1 MSRASVSLRSSGSA
15 LVLAAALICL
25 CQPLRAAERP
35 AAELPLLD
43 PAARLAD
50 FEWASEYWDLT
61 IRLASGHAVFA
72 RFLHT
77 HTGPGDGNAV
87 VTGHV
92 LTPEG
97 SAHEFRNGRRAG
109 RWKLSEG
116 GRRLDVGSSHLDL
129 SGSQYRLE
137 IDKKRVKLDLRFAA
151 TGRTETPP
159 EGTPVGYRVD
169 LLASSAPVK
178 GSLWL
183 KGMQEAVEVL
193 GPATLVHTEMPE
205 REAGLVLRRI
215 EFFMQHQGTALYLL
229 EILTPMGKHTR
240 WMNVSGGDSKV
251 FSTTGVDVTTA
262 GDACVGRREGP
273 CSKQTE
279 YWVPKSLGVKSRG
292 FEAQLRLEK
301 MLLAG
306 DPLELRPGP
315 IRWVI
320 SMVMR
325 PHRVWA
331 ETAFDVTLWSGP
343 EHLPIPQQGSG
354 IAAITFLNAVAQP

>member
-1 MSRASVSLRSSGSA
+1 MSQVRPTRNRA
-15 LVLAAALICL
+15 LVLAAALVGL
-25 CQPLRAAERP
+25 CQPLSAEERP

-50 FEWASEYWDLT
+50 TEWASEYWDLAV
-61 IRLASGHAVFA
+61 RLDSGHLVFT

-92 LTPEG
+92 VTPEG
-97 SAHEFRNGRRAG
+97 SVNEFRNGRRRG
-109 RWKLSEG
+109 RWKLSAG

-129 SGSQYRLE
+129 RGPQYRLE
-137 IDKKRVKLDLRFAA
+137 IDKKRVKLDLHFAP
-151 TGRTETPP
+151 TGRTHTPS
-159 EGTPVGYRVD
+159 EVTPVDYRVD
-169 LLASSAPVK
+169 LLASSGPVT

-183 KGMQEAVEVL
+183 KGMQEPVEVL
-193 GPATLVHTEMPE
+193 GHATLVHTEM
-205 REAGLVLRRI
+205 REMEASLVLRRI
-215 EFFMQHQGTALYLL
+215 EFFLLQKETALYLL
-229 EILTPMGKHTR
+229 ELLTPTGTRTR
-240 WMNVSGGDSKV
+240 WLNVSDGDATI
-251 FSTTGVDVTTA
+251 FSTTEIEVATA
-262 GDACVGRREGP
+262 GDACVGRREGL

-292 FEAQLRLEK
+292 FQAQLRLEK

-306 DPLELRPGP
+306 DPLESLPRP

-320 SMVMR
+320 SLVMR

-331 ETAFDVTLWSGP
+331 ETAFEVTLWSGP
-343 EHLPIPQQGSG
+343 EHLRIPQQGSG
-354 IAAITFLNAVAQP
+354 VTAITFLNTVAQP

>member
-1 MSRASVSLRSSGSA
+1 MSQARSRALA

-25 CQPLRAAERP
+25 CQPLRAEERP
-35 AAELPLLD
+35 VAELPLLD

-50 FEWASEYWDLT
+50 TEWASEYWDLAM
-61 IRLASGHAVFA
+61 RLDSGHVVFA

-92 LTPEG
+92 LTSAG

-109 RWKLSEG
+109 RWKLSAG

-129 SGSQYRLE
+129 SGPQYRLE
-137 IDKKRVKLDLRFAA
+137 IAKKRVKLDLYFVP
-151 TGRTETPP
+151 TGRTHTPP
-159 EGTPVGYRVD
+159 EVTPVGYRVD
-169 LLASSAPVK
+169 LLASSAPVT

-183 KGMQEAVEVL
+183 KGMQEPVEVL
-193 GPATLVHTEMPE
+193 GHATLVHTEMRE

-215 EFFMQHQGTALYLL
+215 EFFSLQQGAALYLL
-229 EILTPMGKHTR
+229 EVLTPMGKRTR
-240 WMNVSGGDSKV
+240 WMNVSDGDETV
-251 FSTTGVDVTTA
+251 FSTTEVDVATS

-292 FEAQLRLEK
+292 LEAQFRLEK
-301 MLLAG
+301 MLLAS
-306 DPLELRPGP
+306 DPLELLPGP
-315 IRWVI
+315 IRWVV
-320 SMVMR
+320 SLVMR

-331 ETAFDVTLWSGP
+331 ETAFDVTLSPGP

-354 IAAITFLNAVAQP
+354 ITAIAFLNAVAQP